1 MDKVIVDGKVAVLV
15 SGGFGAG
22 WSTWQN
28 DDESN
33 ASMAFEPTIVE
44 MVLAGEKDK
53 NRAQRE
59 ETMYKLEAYMSETY
73 PDYYTGGLDGID
85 VKWVPVGT
93 RFIIDEYDGNES
105 LVLESDM
112 NWFTA

>member
-15 SGGFGAG
+15 SGGVGAG

-28 DDESN
+28 D
-33 ASMAFEPTIVE
+33 AMAFEPKIVE

-53 NRAQRE
+53 NRADRKA
-59 ETMYKLEAYMSETY
+59 TRGKIIGYMTETY
-73 PDYYTGGLDGID
+73 PDHFIGGIDGIE
-85 VKWVPVGT
+85 VEWVPVGT

>member
-15 SGGFGAG
+15 SGGYGAG

-33 ASMAFEPTIVE
+33 ASMAFEPKIVE

-53 NRAQRE
+53 NRAERKA
-59 ETMYKLEAYMSETY
+59 TLDKIIGYMTETY
-73 PDYYTGGLDGID
+73 PGYYTGGAEGLK
-85 VKWVPVGT
+85 VEWVLVGSK
-93 RFIIDEYDGNES
+93 FYIEEYDGNES

-112 NWFTA
+112 NWQIA